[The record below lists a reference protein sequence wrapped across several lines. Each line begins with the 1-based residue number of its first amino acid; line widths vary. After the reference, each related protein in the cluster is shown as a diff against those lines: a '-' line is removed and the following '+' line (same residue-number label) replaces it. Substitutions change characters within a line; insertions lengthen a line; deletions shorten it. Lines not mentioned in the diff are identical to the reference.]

1 MIAVIRDPGLLR
13 SVRPESIHL
22 YLESRGWRPHLKVSE
37 FGSVWHSVQNRSIEL
52 LVPDTAAIGDYA
64 NRLGDLLADLERV
77 ENRSQLNI
85 LSDIL
90 NIIYDVIRVRSSN
103 EDTADG
109 TIRIDEGA
117 HLV

>member
-64 NRLGDLLADLERV
+64 SAQHELLVELARLSSSGDR
-77 ENRSQLNI
+77 
-85 LSDIL
+85 
-90 NIIYDVIRVRSSN
+90 
-103 EDTADG
+103 
-109 TIRIDEGA
+109 
-117 HLV
+117 